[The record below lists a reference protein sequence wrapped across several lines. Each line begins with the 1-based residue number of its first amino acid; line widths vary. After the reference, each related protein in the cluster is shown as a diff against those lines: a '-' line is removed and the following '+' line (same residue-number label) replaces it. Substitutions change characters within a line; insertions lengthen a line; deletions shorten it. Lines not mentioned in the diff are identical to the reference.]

1 MGSRRSIAVSGGTGS
16 GKTTLLNALS
26 CHISHEERVITIED
40 AAELKFDEH
49 PHVVRLEARAPNA
62 EGTGEV
68 TIREL
73 VVNAL
78 RMRPDRIIVGECR
91 SDEAI
96 DMLQAMNTGHD
107 GSLTT
112 LHANAPREAVERLVT
127 MVRFAVELPPDA
139 IEAQIGNALDLIVQT
154 ARRPGGARCISE
166 IAEVSFDHGRRRC
179 VVRTLYR
186 WEVGQEA
193 GFWLDYPQWV
203 DRLATVRHER
213 LRRTWALAAEGGRG
227 VAHPGLAWRLRHGVS
242 GLRPVAEA
250 LLRREPV
257 RRYVLWARM
266 ALEQRGYASTSD
278 ALLSLVLGACLALLV
293 AGWVVAASP
302 VFGAAVA
309 GCALVAL
316 CAAVKSDAE
325 RREAALR
332 DEIPDALR
340 SLGVC
345 FRAGL
350 SLMQTLEQTASEM
363 KGPLGELFL
372 SAALVLQT
380 GGTASEALALFRQ
393 RADVPELAFV
403 AVALDVQHQSG
414 GSLAAVLDAA
424 RESVESE
431 IDLARSLKVQTA
443 QAQLSARIVTAM
455 PFVLIALFSLMSPG
469 FLSPFFES
477 MAGMALLAAALVMQ
491 VAGVVLVHRMLDA
504 GGRRL

>member
-1 MGSRRSIAVSGGTGS
+1 MDAVVGLAAVGVASSG
-16 GKTTLLNALS
+16 
-26 CHISHEERVITIED
+26 
-40 AAELKFDEH
+40 AA
-49 PHVVRLEARAPNA
+49 
-62 EGTGEV
+62 GY
-68 TIREL
+68 L
-73 VVNAL
+73 VA
-78 RMRPDRIIVGECR
+78 
-91 SDEAI
+91 
-96 DMLQAMNTGHD
+96 
-107 GSLTT
+107 
-112 LHANAPREAVERLVT
+112 
-127 MVRFAVELPPDA
+127 
-139 IEAQIGNALDLIVQT
+139 
-154 ARRPGGARCISE
+154 
-166 IAEVSFDHGRRRC
+166 
-179 VVRTLYR
+179 
-186 WEVGQEA
+186 
-193 GFWLDYPQWV
+193 
-203 DRLATVRHER
+203 RLATIRHER

-227 VAHPGLAWRLRHGVS
+227 AAHPGLAWRLRYGVS
-242 GLRPVAEA
+242 GLRPVA
-250 LLRREPV
+250 EPV

-350 SLMQTLEQTASEM
+350 SLMQTLEQTGSEM

-403 AVALDVQHQSG
+403 AVALDVQHKSG

-504 GGRRL
+504 GGGRS

>member
-1 MGSRRSIAVSGGTGS
+1 MDAVVGLAAVGVASSG
-16 GKTTLLNALS
+16 
-26 CHISHEERVITIED
+26 
-40 AAELKFDEH
+40 AA
-49 PHVVRLEARAPNA
+49 
-62 EGTGEV
+62 GY
-68 TIREL
+68 L
-73 VVNAL
+73 VA
-78 RMRPDRIIVGECR
+78 
-91 SDEAI
+91 
-96 DMLQAMNTGHD
+96 
-107 GSLTT
+107 
-112 LHANAPREAVERLVT
+112 
-127 MVRFAVELPPDA
+127 
-139 IEAQIGNALDLIVQT
+139 
-154 ARRPGGARCISE
+154 
-166 IAEVSFDHGRRRC
+166 
-179 VVRTLYR
+179 
-186 WEVGQEA
+186 
-193 GFWLDYPQWV
+193 
-203 DRLATVRHER
+203 RLATVRHER

-316 CAAVKSDAE
+316 CAAVKNDAE

-363 KGPLGELFL
+363 KGAL

>member
-1 MGSRRSIAVSGGTGS
+1 MDAVVGLAAVGVASSG
-16 GKTTLLNALS
+16 
-26 CHISHEERVITIED
+26 
-40 AAELKFDEH
+40 AA
-49 PHVVRLEARAPNA
+49 
-62 EGTGEV
+62 GY
-68 TIREL
+68 L
-73 VVNAL
+73 VA
-78 RMRPDRIIVGECR
+78 
-91 SDEAI
+91 
-96 DMLQAMNTGHD
+96 
-107 GSLTT
+107 
-112 LHANAPREAVERLVT
+112 
-127 MVRFAVELPPDA
+127 
-139 IEAQIGNALDLIVQT
+139 
-154 ARRPGGARCISE
+154 
-166 IAEVSFDHGRRRC
+166 
-179 VVRTLYR
+179 
-186 WEVGQEA
+186 
-193 GFWLDYPQWV
+193 
-203 DRLATVRHER
+203 RLATVRHER

-316 CAAVKSDAE
+316 CAAVKNDAE

-350 SLMQTLEQTASEM
+350 SLMQTLEQTASE
-363 KGPLGELFL
+363 
-372 SAALVLQT
+372 
-380 GGTASEALALFRQ
+380 ALALFRQ

-403 AVALDVQHQSG
+403 AVALDVQHRSG

>member
-1 MGSRRSIAVSGGTGS
+1 MDAVVGLAAVGVVSSG
-16 GKTTLLNALS
+16 
-26 CHISHEERVITIED
+26 
-40 AAELKFDEH
+40 AA
-49 PHVVRLEARAPNA
+49 
-62 EGTGEV
+62 GY
-68 TIREL
+68 L
-73 VVNAL
+73 VA
-78 RMRPDRIIVGECR
+78 
-91 SDEAI
+91 
-96 DMLQAMNTGHD
+96 
-107 GSLTT
+107 
-112 LHANAPREAVERLVT
+112 
-127 MVRFAVELPPDA
+127 
-139 IEAQIGNALDLIVQT
+139 
-154 ARRPGGARCISE
+154 
-166 IAEVSFDHGRRRC
+166 
-179 VVRTLYR
+179 
-186 WEVGQEA
+186 
-193 GFWLDYPQWV
+193 
-203 DRLATVRHER
+203 RLATIRHER

-227 VAHPGLAWRLRHGVS
+227 AAHPGLAWRLRHGVS

-278 ALLSLVLGACLALLV
+278 ALLSLVLGVCLALLV
-293 AGWVVAASP
+293 ACWVVAASP

-350 SLMQTLEQTASEM
+350 SLMQTLEQTGSEM

-380 GGTASEALALFRQ
+380 GGTASEALALFCQ
-393 RADVPELAFV
+393 RTDVPELAFV

-504 GGRRL
+504 GGRRS

>member
-1 MGSRRSIAVSGGTGS
+1 MDAVVGLAAVGVVSSG
-16 GKTTLLNALS
+16 
-26 CHISHEERVITIED
+26 
-40 AAELKFDEH
+40 AA
-49 PHVVRLEARAPNA
+49 
-62 EGTGEV
+62 GY
-68 TIREL
+68 L
-73 VVNAL
+73 VA
-78 RMRPDRIIVGECR
+78 
-91 SDEAI
+91 
-96 DMLQAMNTGHD
+96 
-107 GSLTT
+107 
-112 LHANAPREAVERLVT
+112 
-127 MVRFAVELPPDA
+127 
-139 IEAQIGNALDLIVQT
+139 
-154 ARRPGGARCISE
+154 
-166 IAEVSFDHGRRRC
+166 
-179 VVRTLYR
+179 
-186 WEVGQEA
+186 
-193 GFWLDYPQWV
+193 
-203 DRLATVRHER
+203 RLATIRHER

-227 VAHPGLAWRLRHGVS
+227 AAHPGLAWRLRHGVS

-278 ALLSLVLGACLALLV
+278 ALLSLVLGVCLALLV
-293 AGWVVAASP
+293 ACWVVAASP

-350 SLMQTLEQTASEM
+350 SLMQTLEQTGSEM

-380 GGTASEALALFRQ
+380 GGTAAEALFRQ
-393 RADVPELAFV
+393 RTDVPELAFV

-504 GGRRL
+504 GGRRS

>member
-1 MGSRRSIAVSGGTGS
+1 M
-16 GKTTLLNALS
+16 
-26 CHISHEERVITIED
+26 
-40 AAELKFDEH
+40 
-49 PHVVRLEARAPNA
+49 
-62 EGTGEV
+62 
-68 TIREL
+68 
-73 VVNAL
+73 
-78 RMRPDRIIVGECR
+78 
-91 SDEAI
+91 
-96 DMLQAMNTGHD
+96 
-107 GSLTT
+107 
-112 LHANAPREAVERLVT
+112 
-127 MVRFAVELPPDA
+127 
-139 IEAQIGNALDLIVQT
+139 
-154 ARRPGGARCISE
+154 
-166 IAEVSFDHGRRRC
+166 
-179 VVRTLYR
+179 
-186 WEVGQEA
+186 
-193 GFWLDYPQWV
+193 
-203 DRLATVRHER
+203 
-213 LRRTWALAAEGGRG
+213 
-227 VAHPGLAWRLRHGVS
+227 
-242 GLRPVAEA
+242 RPVAEA

-316 CAAVKSDAE
+316 CAAVKNDAE

-350 SLMQTLEQTASEM
+350 SLMQTLEQTALEM

-403 AVALDVQHQSG
+403 AVALDVQHRSG

>member
-1 MGSRRSIAVSGGTGS
+1 M
-16 GKTTLLNALS
+16 
-26 CHISHEERVITIED
+26 
-40 AAELKFDEH
+40 
-49 PHVVRLEARAPNA
+49 
-62 EGTGEV
+62 
-68 TIREL
+68 
-73 VVNAL
+73 
-78 RMRPDRIIVGECR
+78 
-91 SDEAI
+91 
-96 DMLQAMNTGHD
+96 
-107 GSLTT
+107 
-112 LHANAPREAVERLVT
+112 
-127 MVRFAVELPPDA
+127 
-139 IEAQIGNALDLIVQT
+139 
-154 ARRPGGARCISE
+154 
-166 IAEVSFDHGRRRC
+166 
-179 VVRTLYR
+179 
-186 WEVGQEA
+186 
-193 GFWLDYPQWV
+193 
-203 DRLATVRHER
+203 
-213 LRRTWALAAEGGRG
+213 
-227 VAHPGLAWRLRHGVS
+227 
-242 GLRPVAEA
+242 RPVAEA

-302 VFGAAVA
+302 VFVAAVA

-316 CAAVKSDAE
+316 CAAVKNDAE

-350 SLMQTLEQTASEM
+350 SLMQTLEQTGSEM

-504 GGRRL
+504 GGRRS

>member
-1 MGSRRSIAVSGGTGS
+1 MDAVVGLAAVGVASSG
-16 GKTTLLNALS
+16 
-26 CHISHEERVITIED
+26 
-40 AAELKFDEH
+40 AA
-49 PHVVRLEARAPNA
+49 
-62 EGTGEV
+62 GY
-68 TIREL
+68 L
-73 VVNAL
+73 VA
-78 RMRPDRIIVGECR
+78 
-91 SDEAI
+91 
-96 DMLQAMNTGHD
+96 
-107 GSLTT
+107 
-112 LHANAPREAVERLVT
+112 
-127 MVRFAVELPPDA
+127 
-139 IEAQIGNALDLIVQT
+139 
-154 ARRPGGARCISE
+154 
-166 IAEVSFDHGRRRC
+166 
-179 VVRTLYR
+179 
-186 WEVGQEA
+186 
-193 GFWLDYPQWV
+193 
-203 DRLATVRHER
+203 RLATIRHER

-316 CAAVKSDAE
+316 CAAVKNDAE

-424 RESVESE
+424 RDSVE
-431 IDLARSLKVQTA
+431 ARSTLLA
-443 QAQLSARIVTAM
+443 PSRCRRLRPSCRRASSRRCR
-455 PFVLIALFSLMSPG
+455 SC
-469 FLSPFFES
+469 LSPCS
-477 MAGMALLAAALVMQ
+477 
-491 VAGVVLVHRMLDA
+491 
-504 GGRRL
+504 RL